1 MLNSPQIQGALRK
14 AAAAIIGFVL
24 AMVLLTALL
33 LFGFYLLV
41 QAAVLGLSPWLGE
54 AGAMA
59 LSGFV
64 CMLLLALVFHRLT
77 RPVSSSKQR
86 KESGDQSGSGIDAIR
101 NLIKNN
107 PLEAALMAFAVGI
120 AEQKDPRLKSL
131 LLEGGMVLM
140 KQAESAEPD
149 QSGAEEATA
158 NNDSAPSG
166 PGSAHKSDY

>member
-1 MLNSPQIQGALRK
+1 MLDSAQVQGAVRK
-14 AAAAIIGFVL
+14 AAAAIIGFLL

-59 LSGFV
+59 LAGFV
-64 CMLLLALVFHRLT
+64 CMLVLALVFHRLT
-77 RPVSSSKQR
+77 RPVSSSKR
-86 KESGDQSGSGIDAIR
+86 HNGSDNQSGSGIDAIR
-101 NLIKNN
+101 NVIKEN

-131 LLEGGMVLM
+131 LMEGGMMLM
-140 KQAESAEPD
+140 KQAESAKPDEPNAGQD
-149 QSGAEEATA
+149 PEKEDNPSSG
-158 NNDSAPSG
+158 S
-166 PGSAHKSDY
+166 GSAL

>member
-1 MLNSPQIQGALRK
+1 MLDSPQVQGAMRK
-14 AAAAIIGFVL
+14 AAAAVIGFVL

-59 LSGFV
+59 LSGSV
-64 CMLLLALVFHRLT
+64 CILLLALVFYRLT
-77 RPVSSSKQR
+77 RPVSASKPQ
-86 KESGDQSGSGIDAIR
+86 KGSEAQSGSGIDAIR
-101 NLIKNN
+101 NLIKAN

-131 LLEGGMVLM
+131 LMEGGMELM
-140 KQAESAEPD
+140 KRAESTDPD
-149 QSGAEEATA
+149 QSGPGEVPQQDDQT
-158 NNDSAPSG
+158 PSG
-166 PGSAHKSDY
+166 PGTAR

>member
-1 MLNSPQIQGALRK
+1 MRK
-14 AAAAIIGFVL
+14 AAAAVIGFVL

-59 LSGFV
+59 LSGSV
-64 CMLLLALVFHRLT
+64 CILLLALVFYRLT
-77 RPVSSSKQR
+77 RPVSASKRHQGS
-86 KESGDQSGSGIDAIR
+86 ETQSGSGIDAIR
-101 NLIKNN
+101 NLIKAN

-131 LLEGGMVLM
+131 LMEGGMVLM
-140 KQAESAEPD
+140 KRAESADPD
-149 QSGAEEATA
+149 QSGAGEVPEQ
-158 NNDSAPSG
+158 DDQPPSG
-166 PGSAHKSDY
+166 PGSGH

>member
-1 MLNSPQIQGALRK
+1 MLDSAHIKGAVRK
-14 AAAAIIGFVL
+14 AAAAVIGFAL

-64 CMLLLALVFHRLT
+64 CILLLALVFHHLT
-77 RPVSSSKQR
+77 RPVSASKRQ
-86 KESGDQSGSGIDAIR
+86 KGSEAQSGSGIDAIR
-101 NLIKNN
+101 NVIKEN

-131 LLEGGMVLM
+131 LMEGGMVLM
-140 KQAESAEPD
+140 KQAESAKPDEPTAGEGPEKED
-149 QSGAEEATA
+149 TPSSG
-158 NNDSAPSG
+158 S
-166 PGSAHKSDY
+166 GSAL

>member
-1 MLNSPQIQGALRK
+1 MMLDSPQVQGAMRK
-14 AAAAIIGFVL
+14 AAAAVIGFLL

-64 CMLLLALVFHRLT
+64 CILLLALVFYRLT
-77 RPVSSSKQR
+77 RPVSASKRQ
-86 KESGDQSGSGIDAIR
+86 KGSEGQSGSGIDAIR
-101 NLIKNN
+101 NLIKAN

-131 LLEGGMVLM
+131 LMEGGMVLM
-140 KQAESAEPD
+140 KRAESADPD
-149 QSGAEEATA
+149 QSGTGEVPEQDDQT
-158 NNDSAPSG
+158 PPG
-166 PGSAHKSDY
+166 PGAAH

>member
-1 MLNSPQIQGALRK
+1 MRK
-14 AAAAIIGFVL
+14 AAAAVIGFVL

-59 LSGFV
+59 LSGSV
-64 CMLLLALVFHRLT
+64 CILLLALVFYRLT
-77 RPVSSSKQR
+77 RPVSASKPQ
-86 KESGDQSGSGIDAIR
+86 KGSEAQSGSGIDAIR
-101 NLIKNN
+101 NLIKAN

-131 LLEGGMVLM
+131 LMEGGMELM
-140 KQAESAEPD
+140 KRAESTDPD
-149 QSGAEEATA
+149 QSGPGEVPQQDDQT
-158 NNDSAPSG
+158 PSG
-166 PGSAHKSDY
+166 PGTAR

>member
-1 MLNSPQIQGALRK
+1 MRK
-14 AAAAIIGFVL
+14 AAAAVIGFVL

-59 LSGFV
+59 LSGSV
-64 CMLLLALVFHRLT
+64 CILLLALVFYRLT
-77 RPVSSSKQR
+77 RPVSASKR
-86 KESGDQSGSGIDAIR
+86 HHGSETQSGSGIDAIR
-101 NLIKNN
+101 NLIKAN

-131 LLEGGMVLM
+131 LMEGGMVLM
-140 KQAESAEPD
+140 KQSESAESD
-149 QSGAEEATA
+149 ESRSREAPVKDDKASVDT
-158 NNDSAPSG
+158 
-166 PGSAHKSDY
+166 GSIPLD